1 MSISDTRQPE
11 IVIIQGDITEQDTE
25 TIVNAANNELWMGG
39 GVAGAIKRKGGEK
52 IEKEAL
58 SKGPIPIGE
67 VAVTKGGKLKAK
79 YVIHAATMEMD
90 FQTDARIIEQA
101 TLNSL
106 KKAEEMGL
114 KSIALPAL
122 GSGIGG
128 FAIAVCA
135 RIMLSVARDFS
146 KSAKSLQEIRFVLF
160 DHQSHQA
167 FEEENRKYS

>member
-11 IVIIQGDITEQDTE
+11 IVIIQGDITEQDTDA
-25 TIVNAANNELWMGG
+25 IVNAANSKLWMGE
-39 GVAGAIKRKGGEK
+39 GVAGAIKRKGGEE

-58 SKGPIPIGE
+58 SKSPIPIGE
-67 VAVTKGGKLKAK
+67 AVATKGGRLKAK
-79 YVIHAATMEMD
+79 FVIHAATMGMD

-122 GSGIGG
+122 GTGVGG
-128 FAIAVCA
+128 FGIAECA
-135 RIMLSVARDFS
+135 RIMLLVARDFC

-160 DHQSHQA
+160 DRQSYQA
-167 FEEENRKYS
+167 FEEESRKYS